1 MKNNKVASLTLAK
14 VAKTI
19 SVPVTTLQGWRDKY
33 SEFMPS
39 YKAQGKRWA
48 VYDDQ
53 AIQVARLIKKMSAD
67 DKGVDEIRGALSKQF
82 TPIYDGDDKTNNE
95 QSGKPTKQQQRN
107 DNELMSPSQQRTL
120 QDLAGGAY
128 EAFEFNKS
136 LMVQVRHQREL
147 LKIKDETI
155 LDLQQRVSDL
165 STELEETKMELTNER
180 NNHNDTK
187 QKLAKARK
195 TPWIVIGGKQ

>member
-1 MKNNKVASLTLAK
+1 MNNNKVASLTLAK

-147 LKIKDETI
+147 LKIKDQTTI
-155 LDLQQRVSDL
+155 DLQQRVG
-165 STELEETKMELTNER
+165 ELERELSETTKERDNER
-180 NNHNDTK
+180 ESHKETRE
-187 QKLAKARK
+187 KLERAKKKGILGRF
-195 TPWIVIGGKQ
+195 GL

>member
-1 MKNNKVASLTLAK
+1 MNNNKVASLTLAK

-147 LKIKDETI
+147 LKIKDQTTI
-155 LDLQQRVSDL
+155 DLQQRVG
-165 STELEETKMELTNER
+165 ELERELSETAKERDNER
-180 NNHNDTK
+180 ESHKETRE
-187 QKLAKARK
+187 KLERAKKKGILGRF
-195 TPWIVIGGKQ
+195 GL

>member
-1 MKNNKVASLTLAK
+1 MNNNKVASLTLAK

-147 LKIKDETI
+147 LKIKDQTTI
-155 LDLQQRVSDL
+155 DLQQRVG
-165 STELEETKMELTNER
+165 ELERELSEITKELDNER
-180 NNHNDTK
+180 ESHKETRE
-187 QKLAKARK
+187 KLERAKKKGILGRF
-195 TPWIVIGGKQ
+195 GL

>member
-1 MKNNKVASLTLAK
+1 MNNNKVASLTLAK

-147 LKIKDETI
+147 LKIKDQTTI
-155 LDLQQRVSDL
+155 DLQQRVG
-165 STELEETKMELTNER
+165 ELERELAETTKERDNER
-180 NNHNDTK
+180 ESHKETRE
-187 QKLAKARK
+187 KLERAKKKGILGRLLS
-195 TPWIVIGGKQ
+195 

>member
-1 MKNNKVASLTLAK
+1 MNNNKVASLTLAK

-67 DKGVDEIRGALSKQF
+67 DKGVDEIKLALNKQF
-82 TPIYDGDDKTNNE
+82 SPIYEGDDKSNNE

-107 DNELMSPSQQRTL
+107 NNELMSPSQQRTL

-136 LMVQVRHQREL
+136 LMIQVRHQREL
-147 LKIKDETI
+147 LKIKDQTTT
-155 LDLQQRVSDL
+155 DLQQRVG
-165 STELEETKMELTNER
+165 ELERELLETTKERDNER
-180 NNHNDTK
+180 ESHDETRE
-187 QKLAKARK
+187 KLERAKKKGILGRF
-195 TPWIVIGGKQ
+195 GL